1 MRILVL
7 GGTRLIGKS
16 FVSLAL
22 ARGHEVTLFNRGATD
37 PSPLDGVEQIH
48 GDRDGGLAGLQGR
61 EWDSVLDTSGY
72 VPRVVR
78 MSAELLEGA
87 GHYTFI
93 SSESV
98 YADDATPGQD
108 ESAPLAGLEDP
119 AIEEVTERTYG
130 GLKVLCEEE
139 VRRVFGD
146 RSLIIR
152 AGLIVGPHDYTDRFT
167 YWVRRL
173 AKGGEV
179 PAPAPPDAPVQLI
192 DARDLGDWMLLVSE
206 TRGSGTMNVTGP
218 REPLTMETVLETCHQ
233 VAGSDA
239 RITWV
244 DPGFL
249 LDQGVEPWTEVP
261 LWIPGE
267 DAAGFMTRDASAAV
281 AAGLRFR
288 PLAETVRDTLKWD
301 ATRPRDEPLKA
312 GLTASQ
318 EAGLLAEWRR
328 RDHP

>member
-16 FVSLAL
+16 FVPLAL
-22 ARGHEVTLFNRGATD
+22 ARGHEVTLFNRGTSD
-37 PSPLDGVEQIH
+37 PSAFDGVEQIH
-48 GDRDGGLAGLQGR
+48 GDRDGGLAGLKGR
-61 EWDSVLDTSGY
+61 EWDGVLDTSGY

-108 ESAPLAGLEDP
+108 ESGPVSILEDP
-119 AIEEVTERTYG
+119 TAEEVNDRTYG
-130 GLKVLCEEE
+130 GLKVLCEDE

-146 RSLIIR
+146 RCLIVR
-152 AGLIVGPHDYTDRFT
+152 AGLIVGPNDYTDRFT

-173 AKGGEV
+173 ATGGEV
-179 PAPAPPDAPVQLI
+179 LAPAPPGAPVQLI
-192 DARDLGDWMLLVSE
+192 DARDLAEWLLLMSE
-206 TRGSGTMNVTGP
+206 TRGSGTTNVTGP
-218 REPLTMETVLETCHQ
+218 LDPLAMETVLETCHR

-249 LDQGVEPWTEVP
+249 VDEGVEPWTEVP

-267 DAAGFMTRDASAAV
+267 DAAGFMTRDVSAAV

-288 PLAETVRDTLKWD
+288 PLAETVRDTLEWD
-301 ATRPRDEPLKA
+301 ATRRRDEPLKA
-312 GLTASQ
+312 GLAAQ
-318 EAGLLAEWRR
+318 REAEPLAEWLR

>member
-1 MRILVL
+1 ML

-16 FVSLAL
+16 FVPLAL
-22 ARGHEVTLFNRGATD
+22 ARGHEVTLFNRGTSD
-37 PSPLDGVEQIH
+37 PNAFDGVEQIH

-61 EWDSVLDTSGY
+61 EWDGVLDTSGY

-93 SSESV
+93 SSGSV

-108 ESAPLAGLEDP
+108 ESAPVAVLEDP
-119 AIEEVTERTYG
+119 TFEEVNDRTYG
-130 GLKVLCEEE
+130 GLKVLCEDE

-146 RSLIIR
+146 RCLIVR
-152 AGLIVGPHDYTDRFT
+152 AGLIVGPNDYTDRFT

-173 AKGGEV
+173 ATGGEV
-179 PAPAPPDAPVQLI
+179 LAPAPPGAPVQLI
-192 DARDLGDWMLLVSE
+192 DARDLAEWLLLMSE

-218 REPLTMETVLETCHQ
+218 LDPLTMETVLETCHR

-249 LDQGVEPWTEVP
+249 VDEGVVPWTEVP

-267 DAAGFMTRDASAAV
+267 DAAGFMTRDVSAAV

-288 PLAETVRDTLKWD
+288 PLAETVRDTLEWD
-301 ATRPRDEPLKA
+301 ATRRRDEPLKA
-312 GLTASQ
+312 GLAAQ
-318 EAGLLAEWRR
+318 REAELLAEWLR